1 MIKRHRIFV
10 LRDLFP
16 ILNAKMGQMF
26 LPIAP
31 QIHISYI
38 GRLLINSLVAERWRE
53 ASVELS
59 DALIHITW
67 TLLEI
72 LMLACYSFPSWNTVP
87 DMKVYALDFM
97 YGKDFP
103 EKVSCRKKAATLR
116 NSRVWILND
125 CWYFFN

>member
-72 LMLACYSFPSWNTVP
+72 LMLACYSIPPRETWNTVP
-87 DMKVYALDFM
+87 DMKSMSGLDFM
-97 YGKDFP
+97 YGKDF
-103 EKVSCRKKAATLR
+103 RHKKAATLR
-116 NSRVWILND
+116 NSRVWILNAW
-125 CWYFFN
+125 WY